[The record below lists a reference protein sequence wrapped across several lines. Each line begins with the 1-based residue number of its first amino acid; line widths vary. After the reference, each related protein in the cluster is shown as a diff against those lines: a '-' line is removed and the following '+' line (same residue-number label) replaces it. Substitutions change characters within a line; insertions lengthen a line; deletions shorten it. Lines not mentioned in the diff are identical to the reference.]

1 LADSSLRYPCLD
13 EALEPTLKR
22 LAFFAE
28 THAPKGLYALDRLAR
43 RLGLPAER
51 CEELLQVNQ
60 LLDTPAVEGLLSERV
75 GGFDAAALSEGRV
88 RALVDGAVFPLA
100 YIAAVEW
107 TRRRGLRDLIESYR
121 EVALARLS
129 GLGHAW
135 SIWCSFHELLP
146 ELERRADPQLDAL
159 CAERFAELVASQLA
173 TPASW
178 PEGDEGDEL
187 GQADGSDDADPAALD
202 LANIDD
208 ADFDDADFDGPE
220 PQLQG
225 LLEAVCCTPGF
236 FGHSLI
242 TLAWVLRAEPLLSAA
257 ERRFALERATAIAT
271 DDSSFEATLEVEAP
285 GDPERAI
292 SEDEYH
298 AALTRLLDEG
308 PKEVHTLTFADATT
322 ELWRVADGPRRTW
335 LLAAIEGL
343 RSWKLRREPSG
354 ERARD

>member
-1 LADSSLRYPCLD
+1 MVDTSSLLYPCLD
-13 EALEPTLKR
+13 EALEPALSR

-28 THAPKGLYALDRLAR
+28 THAPKGLLALDRLAR
-43 RLGLPAER
+43 RLELSAER

-60 LLDTPAVEGLLSERV
+60 LLATPAVDGLLSAQVEQLDPRS
-75 GGFDAAALSEGRV
+75 LSEGRV

-100 YIAAVEW
+100 YVAAVEW
-107 TRRRGLRDLIESYR
+107 VRRHGLRDLIESYR

-135 SIWCSFHELLP
+135 SVWQSFHQLLP
-146 ELERRADPQLDAL
+146 LLERRADATLDAL

-173 TPASW
+173 TPAGWS
-178 PEGDEGDEL
+178 EAGEADDEL
-187 GQADGSDDADPAALD
+187 HDDDLD
-202 LANIDD
+202 EENS
-208 ADFDDADFDGPE
+208 FDGPE

-271 DDSSFEATLEVEAP
+271 DDSSFEASLEVAAP
-285 GDPERAI
+285 GDPERVIDEA
-292 SEDEYH
+292 EYH
-298 AALTRLLDEG
+298 AALVRLLDEG
-308 PKEVHTLTFADATT
+308 PAEVHTLTFADATT

-343 RSWKLRREPSG
+343 RRWKLERDPTG
-354 ERARD
+354 ERAR